1 MRKSILMVSALMLL
15 MACGSKKSGS
25 DDVAAADSTSVKDTT
40 AVADSV
46 QAVADEATAD
56 DEDAID
62 ELVFAPDLKNDKPLN
77 LSDVKDDVEK
87 YIPYWNE
94 DDVYQ
99 EDEEEGEI
107 RYNLNLG
114 YDRPLQNLFQPL
126 PGTPANKK
134 EVGRVILIDL
144 NGDKH
149 TDALVCLGRYG
160 VNKDL
165 YYDAY
170 LWDKDYCFFTLVE
183 NFREIPNPGIDKKTS
198 NITSHIGSDREIWL
212 WKGKDKTKI
221 EKRVETRE
229 RN

>member
-1 MRKSILMVSALMLL
+1 MRKSILLASALMLL
-15 MACGSKKSGS
+15 IACGGKKTSS
-25 DDVAAADSTSVKDTT
+25 DDTAVADSANVQAT

-46 QAVADEATAD
+46 ATVADEATD

-99 EDEEEGEI
+99 EDEEEGVV

-114 YDRPLQNLFQPL
+114 YDRPLQQLFQDL

-198 NITSHIGSDREIWL
+198 NITSHIGSDLEVWL
-212 WKGKDKTKI
+212 WKGKNKTKI

>member
-1 MRKSILMVSALMLL
+1 MRKSIFIVSALMLL
-15 MACGSKKSGS
+15 MACGGKKTNG
-25 DDVAAADSTSVKDTT
+25 DDAAVADSTNAQAT

-46 QAVADEATAD
+46 ETVADEAT
-56 DEDAID
+56 DEDDAID

-99 EDEEEGEI
+99 EDEEEGVV

-114 YDRPLQNLFQPL
+114 YDRPLQQLFQDL

-144 NGDKH
+144 NKDGH

-165 YYDAY
+165 YFDAY
-170 LWDKDYCFFTLVE
+170 LWDHDYDVFNRVE

-221 EKRVETRE
+221 EKRVETQE
-229 RN
+229 RD

>member
-1 MRKSILMVSALMLL
+1 MRKSILIVSALMLL
-15 MACGSKKSGS
+15 VACGGKKTSG
-25 DDVAAADSTSVKDTT
+25 DEAAADSTSVKDTT

-46 QAVADEATAD
+46 KTVVAEAT
-56 DEDAID
+56 DEDDAID

-87 YIPYWNE
+87 YIAYW
-94 DDVYQ
+94 DDSFYEV
-99 EDEEEGEI
+99 DEEEGVI
-107 RYNLNLG
+107 RYNISLG
-114 YDRPLQNLFQPL
+114 YDRPLQQLCEVL

-134 EVGRVILIDL
+134 EVGRIILIDL

-198 NITSHIGSDREIWL
+198 NITSHIGSDVEIWQ

-221 EKRVETRE
+221 EKRVETSE

>member
-1 MRKSILMVSALMLL
+1 MRKSFLLASALMLL
-15 MACGSKKSGS
+15 IACGGKKTSS
-25 DDVAAADSTSVKDTT
+25 DDAAVADSANVQAT

-46 QAVADEATAD
+46 ATVADEATD

>member
-25 DDVAAADSTSVKDTT
+25 DDAAAADSTSVKDTT
-40 AVADSV
+40 AVADSL

-56 DEDAID
+56 DAID

-99 EDEEEGEI
+99 EDEEEGVI

-114 YDRPLQNLFQPL
+114 YDRPLQQLFQTL
-126 PGTPANKK
+126 PGTPANKN

-170 LWDKDYCFFTLVE
+170 LWDNEYWVFGLVG

-221 EKRVETRE
+221 EKRVIKSKQ
-229 RN
+229 

>member
-1 MRKSILMVSALMLL
+1 MRKSILIVSALMLL
-15 MACGSKKSGS
+15 VACGGKKTSG
-25 DDVAAADSTSVKDTT
+25 DDA
-40 AVADSV
+40 AVADSTDV
-46 QAVADEATAD
+46 NGTTAVTDSVETVADEAT
-56 DEDAID
+56 DEDDAID

-221 EKRVETRE
+221 EKRMETRE

>member
-1 MRKSILMVSALMLL
+1 MRKSILLASALMLL
-15 MACGSKKSGS
+15 IACGGKKTSS
-25 DDVAAADSTSVKDTT
+25 DDAAVADSANVQAT

-46 QAVADEATAD
+46 ATVADEATD

-221 EKRVETRE
+221 EKKVETRE
-229 RN
+229 QN

>member
-1 MRKSILMVSALMLL
+1 MRKGIFIVSALMLL
-15 MACGSKKSGS
+15 MACGGKKTNG
-25 DDVAAADSTSVKDTT
+25 DDAAVADSTDAKAT

-46 QAVADEATAD
+46 ETVADEAT
-56 DEDAID
+56 DEDDAID

-99 EDEEEGEI
+99 EDEEEGVV

-114 YDRPLQNLFQPL
+114 YDRPLQQLFQDL

-144 NGDKH
+144 NKDGH

-165 YYDAY
+165 YFDAY
-170 LWDKDYCFFTLVE
+170 LWDHDYDVFNRVE

-221 EKRVETRE
+221 EKRVETQE
-229 RN
+229 RD

>member
-1 MRKSILMVSALMLL
+1 MRKSILIVSALMLL
-15 MACGSKKSGS
+15 VACGGKKTSG
-25 DDVAAADSTSVKDTT
+25 DEAAADSTSVKDTT

-46 QAVADEATAD
+46 KTVAAEAT
-56 DEDAID
+56 DEDDAID

-87 YIPYWNE
+87 YIAYW
-94 DDVYQ
+94 DDSFYEV
-99 EDEEEGEI
+99 DEEEGVI
-107 RYNLNLG
+107 RYNISLG
-114 YDRPLQNLFQPL
+114 YDRPLQQLCEVL

-134 EVGRVILIDL
+134 EVGRMILIDL

-198 NITSHIGSDREIWL
+198 NITSHIGTDVEVWL

-221 EKRVETRE
+221 VKKVETSE

>member
-1 MRKSILMVSALMLL
+1 MRKSILMVSALML
-15 MACGSKKSGS
+15 MACGGKKASG
-25 DDVAAADSTSVKDTT
+25 DEAVTDSTNVQAT

-46 QAVADEATAD
+46 KTVAEEAAVD
-56 DEDAID
+56 DEDEMD

-99 EDEEEGEI
+99 ENEEEGEI

-114 YDRPLQNLFQPL
+114 YDRALQNLFQSL

-198 NITSHIGSDREIWL
+198 NITSHIGSDVEVWL

-221 EKRVETRE
+221 VKKVETSE

>member
-1 MRKSILMVSALMLL
+1 MRKSILLASALMLL
-15 MACGSKKSGS
+15 IACGGKKTSG
-25 DDVAAADSTSVKDTT
+25 DDA
-40 AVADSV
+40 AVADSTDAKATAV
-46 QAVADEATAD
+46 TDSVETVADEAT
-56 DEDAID
+56 DEDDAID

-114 YDRPLQNLFQPL
+114 YDRPLQQLFQPL
-126 PGTPANKK
+126 PGTPADKK
-134 EVGRVILIDL
+134 EVMRVILIDL
-144 NGDKH
+144 NKDGH

-165 YYDAY
+165 YFDAY
-170 LWDKDYCFFTLVE
+170 LWDHDYDVFNRVE
-183 NFREIPNPGIDKKTS
+183 NFREIHNPGIDKKTS

-221 EKRVETRE
+221 EKRVETQE
-229 RN
+229 RD

>member
-1 MRKSILMVSALMLL
+1 MKKGILMVSALLL
-15 MACGSKKSGS
+15 MACGGKKTSG
-25 DDVAAADSTSVKDTT
+25 DEAVADSTNVQAT

-46 QAVADEATAD
+46 KAVAEEAT
-56 DEDAID
+56 DEEDEMD

-87 YIPYWNE
+87 YIPYWDE
-94 DDVYQ
+94 RDAYQ

-114 YDRPLQNLFQPL
+114 YDRPLQQLFQPL
-126 PGTPANKK
+126 PGTPANKN

-149 TDALVCLGRYG
+149 TDMLVCLGRYG

-170 LWDKDYCFFTLVE
+170 LWDHEYWVFNLVE

-221 EKRVETRE
+221 EKKVETVE
-229 RN
+229 RD

>member
-1 MRKSILMVSALMLL
+1 MRKSILLASALMLL
-15 MACGSKKSGS
+15 VACGGKKTSG
-25 DDVAAADSTSVKDTT
+25 DDA
-40 AVADSV
+40 AVADSTDV
-46 QAVADEATAD
+46 NGTTAVTDSVETVADEAT
-56 DEDAID
+56 DEDDAID

>member
-1 MRKSILMVSALMLL
+1 MKKGILMVSALLL
-15 MACGSKKSGS
+15 MACGGKKTSG
-25 DDVAAADSTSVKDTT
+25 DEAVADSTNVQAT
-40 AVADSV
+40 AVADSTKTV
-46 QAVADEATAD
+46 TEEATDEED
-56 DEDAID
+56 DMD

-87 YIPYWNE
+87 YIPYWDE
-94 DDVYQ
+94 RDAYQ

-114 YDRPLQNLFQPL
+114 YDRPLQQLFQPL
-126 PGTPANKK
+126 PGTPANKN

-149 TDALVCLGRYG
+149 TDMLVCLGRYG

-170 LWDKDYCFFTLVE
+170 LWDHEYWVFNLVE

-221 EKRVETRE
+221 EKKVETSE
-229 RN
+229 RD

>member
-1 MRKSILMVSALMLL
+1 MRKSILIVSALMLL
-15 MACGSKKSGS
+15 VACGGKKTNGEE
-25 DDVAAADSTSVKDTT
+25 AAVSDSTNVNDTT

-46 QAVADEATAD
+46 KAVADEAT
-56 DEDAID
+56 DEDDID
-62 ELVFAPDLKNDKPLN
+62 ELVFTPDLKNDKPLN

-144 NGDKH
+144 NGDNH
-149 TDALVCLGRYG
+149 TDMLVCLGRYG
-160 VNKDL
+160 VNKDF

-170 LWDKDYCFFTLVE
+170 LWDKDYCFFTIVE

>member
-1 MRKSILMVSALMLL
+1 MRKSILIVSALMLL
-15 MACGSKKSGS
+15 VACGGKKTSG
-25 DDVAAADSTSVKDTT
+25 DDV
-40 AVADSV
+40 AVADSTDV
-46 QAVADEATAD
+46 NGTTAVTDSVETVADEAT
-56 DEDAID
+56 DEDDAID

>member
-1 MRKSILMVSALMLL
+1 MRKSVLMVSALLL
-15 MACGSKKSGS
+15 MACGGKKTSG
-25 DDVAAADSTSVKDTT
+25 DEAAADSTNVQAT

-46 QAVADEATAD
+46 KAVAEEATAD
-56 DEDAID
+56 EEDDMD

-94 DDVYQ
+94 EDVYQ
-99 EDEEEGEI
+99 ENEEEGEI

-114 YDRPLQNLFQPL
+114 YDRPLQQLFQPL
-126 PGTPANKK
+126 PGTPANKN

-149 TDALVCLGRYG
+149 TDMLVCLGRYG

-170 LWDKDYCFFTLVE
+170 LWDHEYYLFNRVE

-221 EKRVETRE
+221 EKKVETSE
-229 RN
+229 RD

>member
-1 MRKSILMVSALMLL
+1 MRKSILIVSALMLL
-15 MACGSKKSGS
+15 MACGGKKTSG
-25 DDVAAADSTSVKDTT
+25 DDV
-40 AVADSV
+40 AVADSTDV
-46 QAVADEATAD
+46 NGTTAVTDSVETVADEAT
-56 DEDAID
+56 DEDDAID

>member
-1 MRKSILMVSALMLL
+1 MRKSILLASALMLL
-15 MACGSKKSGS
+15 MACGGKKTSG
-25 DDVAAADSTSVKDTT
+25 DDAAVADSTNVQAT

-46 QAVADEATAD
+46 ATVADEATD

>member
-1 MRKSILMVSALMLL
+1 MMVSALMLL

-46 QAVADEATAD
+46 KTVAAEAT
-56 DEDAID
+56 DEEDEMD

-94 DDVYQ
+94 EDVYQ
-99 EDEEEGEI
+99 EDEEEGVI

-114 YDRPLQNLFQPL
+114 YDRPLQQLFQTL
-126 PGTPANKK
+126 PGTPANKN

-160 VNKDL
+160 VNKNL

-170 LWDKDYCFFTLVE
+170 LWDSSCYYFTLVE

-221 EKRVETRE
+221 EKRVETQE
-229 RN
+229 RD

>member
-1 MRKSILMVSALMLL
+1 MIVSALMLL
-15 MACGSKKSGS
+15 VACGGKKTSG
-25 DDVAAADSTSVKDTT
+25 DDA
-40 AVADSV
+40 AVADSTDV
-46 QAVADEATAD
+46 NGTTAVTDSVETVADEAT
-56 DEDAID
+56 DEDDAID

-221 EKRVETRE
+221 EKRMETRE

>member
-1 MRKSILMVSALMLL
+1 MRKSILLASALMLL
-15 MACGSKKSGS
+15 VACGGKKTSG
-25 DDVAAADSTSVKDTT
+25 DDA
-40 AVADSV
+40 AVADSTDV
-46 QAVADEATAD
+46 NGTTAVTDSVETVADEAT
-56 DEDAID
+56 DEDDAID

-198 NITSHIGSDREIWL
+198 NITSHIGSDLEVWL
-212 WKGKDKTKI
+212 WKGKNKNKI
-221 EKRVETRE
+221 EKKLETRE
-229 RN
+229 EN

>member
-1 MRKSILMVSALMLL
+1 MRKSILIVSALMLL
-15 MACGSKKSGS
+15 MACGGKKTSG
-25 DDVAAADSTSVKDTT
+25 DEAAADSTSVKDTT

-46 QAVADEATAD
+46 KAVAEEATAEE
-56 DEDAID
+56 DEMD

-99 EDEEEGEI
+99 EDEEEGTVT
-107 RYNLNLG
+107 YNLNLG
-114 YDRPLQNLFQPL
+114 YDRALQNLFKTL

-144 NGDKH
+144 NGDNH
-149 TDALVCLGRYG
+149 TDMLVCLGRYG
-160 VNKDL
+160 VNKDF

-221 EKRVETRE
+221 EKKVETSE

>member
-1 MRKSILMVSALMLL
+1 MIVSALMLL
-15 MACGSKKSGS
+15 VACGGKKTSG
-25 DDVAAADSTSVKDTT
+25 DDA
-40 AVADSV
+40 AVADSTDV
-46 QAVADEATAD
+46 NGTTAVTDSVETVADEAT
-56 DEDAID
+56 DEDDAID

>member
-1 MRKSILMVSALMLL
+1 MVSALMLF
-15 MACGSKKSGS
+15 MACGGKKTGG
-25 DDVAAADSTSVKDTT
+25 DAAVADSTSVKDTT

-46 QAVADEATAD
+46 QTVADEATDEED
-56 DEDAID
+56 DDMD
-62 ELVFAPDLKNDKPLN
+62 ELVFVPDLKNDKPLN

-99 EDEEEGEI
+99 EDEEEGVV

-114 YDRPLQNLFQPL
+114 YDRPLQQLFQDL

-170 LWDKDYCFFTLVE
+170 LWDNEYCVFGLVG

-221 EKRVETRE
+221 VKKVETSE

>member
-1 MRKSILMVSALMLL
+1 MRKSILIVSALMLL
-15 MACGSKKSGS
+15 VACGGKKTSG
-25 DDVAAADSTSVKDTT
+25 DDA
-40 AVADSV
+40 AVADSTDV
-46 QAVADEATAD
+46 NGTTAVTDSVETVADEAT
-56 DEDAID
+56 DEDDAID

-126 PGTPANKK
+126 PGTPADKK
-134 EVGRVILIDL
+134 EVMRVILIDL
-144 NGDKH
+144 NKDGH

-165 YYDAY
+165 YFDAY
-170 LWDKDYCFFTLVE
+170 LWDHNYDVFNRVE

-221 EKRVETRE
+221 EKKVETSE

>member
-1 MRKSILMVSALMLL
+1 MRKSILIVSALMLL
-15 MACGSKKSGS
+15 MACGGKKTSG
-25 DDVAAADSTSVKDTT
+25 DEAVADSTNVQAT

-46 QAVADEATAD
+46 KAVAEEATAEE
-56 DEDAID
+56 DEMD

-87 YIPYWNE
+87 YIPYWDE
-94 DDVYQ
+94 TFYE
-99 EDEEEGEI
+99 EDEEEGVI
-107 RYNLNLG
+107 RYNLSLG
-114 YDRPLQNLFQPL
+114 YDRPLQQLCQVL
-126 PGTPANKK
+126 PGKPVNKN
-134 EVGRVILIDL
+134 EVGRVVLFDL

-170 LWDKDYCFFTLVE
+170 LWDEEYYVFSRVE

-198 NITSHIGSDREIWL
+198 SITSHIGSDVEVWL

-221 EKRVETRE
+221 VKKVETGE

>member
-1 MRKSILMVSALMLL
+1 MRKSILIVSALMLL
-15 MACGSKKSGS
+15 VACGGKKTSG
-25 DDVAAADSTSVKDTT
+25 DDA
-40 AVADSV
+40 AVADSTDV
-46 QAVADEATAD
+46 NGTTAVTDSVETVADEATD

-99 EDEEEGEI
+99 EDEEEGTVT
-107 RYNLNLG
+107 YNLNLG

-160 VNKDL
+160 VNKNL

-170 LWDKDYCFFTLVE
+170 LWDSSCYYFTLVE

-229 RN
+229 RD